1 MSFLGYNFLM
11 RFFKFILAFLSVA
24 IITASIYR
32 LSPSRKAAPAL
43 YQSNCAIINELQVKL
58 FEISGQLCE
67 FLPDGKSLVFQ
78 KDAGDIKDTLFLYDN
93 HQNVIWQKKM
103 DLHHVLKISSDKSR
117 IFTLSYESHLH
128 NGAPFL
134 FDVVNILDLKGN
146 ITHSW
151 STFKHKDNAE
161 IACST
166 YPRTYNDS
174 DKPGVK
180 EFTHLNS
187 LYEIPENALSKKY
200 SWMKKG
206 NLIVNM
212 LGFNVYGIFDPEL
225 KLLHT
230 IPYAKDCFG
239 ISHDAQILPNGHLLV
254 FRNLYQFGNEL
265 SDVVEMDIETSQI
278 LRKIDVPYSSIR
290 GSVQLLS
297 DNQLLI
303 TESHKGGRAIIVDEL
318 GNTVMDMMNPI
329 NDTTTNRPVV
339 FQVFRKSDELKE
351 FLDKQL

>member
-1 MSFLGYNFLM
+1 MIDNFLKSPK
-11 RFFKFILAFLSVA
+11 FK
-24 IITASIYR
+24 IITILMVSGITALTFWS
-32 LSPSRKAAPAL
+32 LRKKELTPAL
-43 YQSNCAIINELQVKL
+43 YQSNCAIINEKNEKL

-78 KDAGDIKDTLFLYDN
+78 KDAGDVKETLFLYDN

-103 DLHHVLKISSDKSR
+103 DLHHVLKLSTDKTR
-117 IFTLSYESHLH
+117 IFTLSYESHQY

-134 FDVVNILDLKGN
+134 FDVINILDLKGN

-151 STFKHKDNAE
+151 STFKNKDNTSV
-161 IACST
+161 ACSS
-166 YPRTYNDS
+166 YPRTFNDS
-174 DKPGVK
+174 DLPGIK

-187 LYEIPENALSKKY
+187 LYEIPENELSKKY

-239 ISHDAQILPNGHLLV
+239 ISHDAQILPNGNLLV
-254 FRNLYQFGNEL
+254 FRNLYQFGLEL
-265 SDVVEMDIETSQI
+265 SDVVEMNIETSEI
-278 LRKIDVPYSSIR
+278 LRKIEVPYSSIR
-290 GSVQLLS
+290 GSVQQLR

-303 TESHKGGRAIIVDEL
+303 TESQNGGRAFIVDQN
-318 GNTVMDMMNPI
+318 GAVVMDMMNPI
-329 NDTTTNRPVV
+329 NDTTTNKPVV
-339 FQVFRKSDELKE
+339 FQVFRKSDELQE
-351 FLDKQL
+351 FLDKQLQ